1 MNKKTILFILAIF
14 ICMNNSYADLINDTE
29 NFKFLTKYG
38 KGNWFELKNQEDLVD
53 LSNID
58 CKFTSSGKSTSCK
71 LWLSPTYNFPKDGVA
86 VSTDYVRSGK
96 VALKFKNGIGDC
108 GEHSNGLSDCDTHR
122 ERSEFSMLSWE
133 NKEKWFKFSIFIP
146 KISVFPKGA
155 KNSLWQIHSKT
166 GPVNFKVEINDEG
179 DLVWNDHII
188 NERMF
193 MLSKYKLKGQWN
205 DFVVYMDFD
214 VSNKDNK
221 IKIWAN
227 GELVVDYKGKTHNE
241 KSKKVYMKVGIYKSH
256 LNRANKDDMGTSIAY
271 YDAIAIGDNCK
282 ELSLENEGNSC
293 SKLGKVK
300 VEPNSIWNW

>member
-1 MNKKTILFILAIF
+1 MIKIISLFVFTILIS
-14 ICMNNSYADLINDTE
+14 MNNSYANLLNDTE

-38 KGNWFELKNQEDLVD
+38 KGNWFKLKNQEDLVD
-53 LSNID
+53 LSKID
-58 CKFTSSGKSTSCK
+58 CKWTGSGKNTSCK

-86 VSTDYVRSGK
+86 VTSDFVRSGK

-133 NKEKWFKFSIFIP
+133 NKEKWFKFSIYIP
-146 KISVFPKGA
+146 KESVFPKGA
-155 KNSLWQIHSKT
+155 KNSLWQIHSRT
-166 GPVNFKVEINDEG
+166 GPVNFKIEINDEG

-188 NERMF
+188 NERMY
-193 MLSKYKLKGQWN
+193 MLSKFKLKGQWN
-205 DFVVYMDFD
+205 DFVVNIDFNE
-214 VSNKDNK
+214 SNKDNK

-227 GELVVDYKGKTHNE
+227 DDLVIDYNGKTHNE
-241 KSKKVYMKVGIYKSH
+241 KSKKVYMKIGIYKSH
-256 LNRANKDDMGTSIAY
+256 LYRTKVSDMGTSIAY
-271 YDAIAIGDNCK
+271 YDAITIGDNCK

-300 VEPNSIWNW
+300 VEKPSI